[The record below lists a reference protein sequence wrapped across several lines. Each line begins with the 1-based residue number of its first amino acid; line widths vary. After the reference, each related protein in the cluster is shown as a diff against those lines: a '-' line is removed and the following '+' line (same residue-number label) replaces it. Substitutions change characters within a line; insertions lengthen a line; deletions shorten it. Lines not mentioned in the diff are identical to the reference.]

1 MRPAVVAA
9 LLAVQSAT
17 LAASAPA
24 PFAPAAPAAGPRAL
38 VLLGHSIA
46 FFPASVPPSTRTAPP
61 VLLLLHGAR
70 GEPRDI
76 IKRFAYEA
84 EARGIVLLAPSS
96 LGATWDVIRLAQRTR
111 GRESSGKLDG
121 PYVFRDSRDA
131 GRVEAAIA
139 ELARHVPI
147 DRRRMVLAGFSDGA
161 TFALALGLARGHEF
175 GSVIAFSPGLAIP
188 VARPA
193 AGRPVLVSHG
203 RQDPVLPYAQTCELI
218 LPLLRTQK
226 ASVAFRPFE
235 GRHQMPDE
243 IITEFLDRAFGPRP
257 GMAARPVAADRSE
270 CTRNYVRPAEIPKA

>member
-1 MRPAVVAA
+1 MMKSAV
-9 LLAVQSAT
+9 LAVLVLSIQ
-17 LAASAPA
+17 AAAPPHA
-24 PFAPAAPAAGPRAL
+24 PPTAPAAGPRAV
-38 VLLGHSIA
+38 VLLDHSIA
-46 FFPASVPPSTRTAPP
+46 FFPASVPPSTQTAPP
-61 VLLLLHGAR
+61 VLVLLHGAR
-70 GEPRDI
+70 GEPRDM
-76 IKRFAYEA
+76 IKRFAFEA

-96 LGATWDVIRLAQRTR
+96 HGATWDVIRLSQRIR

-121 PYVFRDSRDA
+121 PYVFRDTRDG

-139 ELARHVPI
+139 ELGKHVAI

-203 RQDPVLPYAQTCELI
+203 RQDPVLPYAQTCGSV

-226 ASVAFRPFE
+226 AVVTFRPFD
-235 GRHQMPDE
+235 GRHQMPAE
-243 IITEFLDRAFGPRP
+243 IISEFLDRAFGPRP

-270 CTRNYVRPAEIPKA
+270 CTRNFMPPAEIPKA